1 MDTDNI
7 NPQSFMGS
15 NLNKSEQSYGMGK
28 KLYNNAM
35 DKLIDA
41 KIRQGSDRNGIDS
54 KVNEECNEIFRQS
67 IPYLKN
73 AIQYYDGLKDQ
84 ENSDNRIR
92 LFQSLNALGVAYYHL
107 GMYEELKPIKT
118 RIEEYQ

>member
-1 MDTDNI
+1 M
-7 NPQSFMGS
+7 
-15 NLNKSEQSYGMGK
+15 KK
-28 KLYNNAM
+28 KLYNSSMN
-35 DKLIDA
+35 KLIDA